1 VQRRRTP
8 FSIKAWLLALP
19 LLLGAEPAPPAGP
32 APITCTEAAGVA
44 ERAFGLPHGLLAAI
58 GRAESG
64 RMDPRT
70 GALTPW
76 PWTIDVEG
84 RGAFFDSPEGAIAAV
99 SAAWAAGQ
107 RSIDVGCF
115 QVNLLHHPAAFA
127 SLAEAFDPAGNARAA
142 AQFLAA
148 LYRQSGDWPTAVGL
162 YHSATPGLGAPYRLR
177 VLAGWRGDAAGGT
190 NDPVVIRIAP
200 GAAGV
205 RVFTP
210 HMADAVGDARLPRV
224 FTPQ

>member
-1 VQRRRTP
+1 
-8 FSIKAWLLALP
+8 
-19 LLLGAEPAPPAGP
+19 
-32 APITCTEAAGVA
+32 VA
-44 ERAFGLPHGLLAAI
+44 ELAFGLPHGLLAAI

-64 RMDPRT
+64 RADPRS

-76 PWTIDVEG
+76 PWTIDIEG
-84 RGAFFDSPEGAIAAV
+84 RGAFFETPEAAMAAV
-99 SAAWAAGQ
+99 QAARAAGQ

-127 SLAEAFDPAGNARAA
+127 SLAEAFDPAANAQAA
-142 AQFLAA
+142 AAFLAE
-148 LYRQSGDWPTAVGL
+148 LYRRSGDWESAVGL

-177 VLAGWRGDAAGGT
+177 VLAGWRGDVAGGAA
-190 NDPVVIRIAP
+190 DPVVIRIAP
-200 GAAGV
+200 AAARV

-210 HMADAVGDARLPRV
+210 HMASAVGDARLPRV